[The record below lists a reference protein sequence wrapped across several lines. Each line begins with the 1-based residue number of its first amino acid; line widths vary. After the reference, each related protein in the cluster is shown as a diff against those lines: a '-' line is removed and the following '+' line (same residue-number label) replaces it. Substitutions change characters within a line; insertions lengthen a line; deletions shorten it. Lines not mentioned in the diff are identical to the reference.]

1 LENGMNGN
9 AGMSQALRFDGRVAV
24 ITGAG
29 RSPGLGRSYSRYLAA
44 RGARVVVNDR
54 RRDVGADGLSGA
66 ERVVREIVADGGEAI
81 VDHHSVSQPDSARAV
96 VDAALTAW
104 GRLDILINN
113 AGVIIPAPF
122 DALTEPDVVTTIE
135 VHLMGHI
142 WMSRAAWPSMVAQ
155 GYGRILNTSSGVML
169 GLGQQVVYGAA
180 KGGIFSLTR
189 GLAVEGHRHGILVN
203 SISPSAGMAGARDL
217 SEPGDRWMED
227 VFMADYSPDLVAP
240 VAAYLVHDSC
250 QQTAQ
255 WISSAGGRTAA
266 GFFSRTPGIDDVSAS
281 VEGIAARLPEVLG
294 RVGSA
299 ETPHPID
306 ASRASS
312 FKPRPYVPRT

>member
-1 LENGMNGN
+1 
-9 AGMSQALRFDGRVAV
+9 MSQDLRFDGRVAV

-44 RGARVVVNDR
+44 RGARVVVNDVS
-54 RRDVGADGLSGA
+54 RDVGADGLTGA

-81 VDHHSVSQPDSARAV
+81 VDQHNVSQPDSARAV
-96 VDAALTAW
+96 VAAALSAW

-113 AGVIIPAPF
+113 AGVNIPAPF
-122 DALTEPDVVTTIE
+122 AALTEPDIVAMIE

-142 WMSRAAWPSMVAQ
+142 WMSRAAWPAMVAQ

-169 GLGQQVVYGAA
+169 GLEQQVVYGAA

-203 SISPSAGMAGARDL
+203 SISPSAGTAGARDL
-217 SEPGDRWMED
+217 AEPGDAWMND
-227 VFMADYSPDLVAP
+227 VFMADFSPDLVAP

-250 QQTAQ
+250 EQTAQ
-255 WISSAGGRTAA
+255 WISAAGGRTAA
-266 GFFSRTPGIDDVSAS
+266 GFFSRTRGIDDISVSI
-281 VEGIAARLPEVLG
+281 EGIAGRLPEVLG
-294 RVGSA
+294 RSDSA

-312 FKPRPYVPRT
+312 FKPKPYVPST